1 MNKYL
6 EDNPFHTTSF
16 SLDRDTLQRLN
27 DICRRSPE
35 LGSRSQLV
43 RELLNLGMDLL
54 EHPMDVLPALV
65 SGIRDNLEAAALSET
80 GTGVTMN

>member
-1 MNKYL
+1 MNHYL

-16 SLDRDTLQRLN
+16 SLDLETLQRLN

-65 SGIRDNLEAAALSET
+65 SGIRDNLEAVALHEAESA
-80 GTGVTMN
+80 GTA